1 MKSMREFFLSLG
13 LAALAYF
20 SPLYEMFVVLMLFV
34 AADLVTGILASKKT
48 QHPPHLAA
56 AAQERRQ
63 TCELHPRTGAGIR
76 CRTGFRRGMV
86 RGSSRYWSVHLR
98 GRNALHTENMAVITA
113 HPVFLAI
120 VKWFRGKAA
129 AKDDLVREIIN
140 EKNDLPDGGAPGAAR
155 DAGRMRGE
163 AADDG
168 IERKTDNRQR
178 SHS

>member
-1 MKSMREFFLSLG
+1 MREFFLSLG

-34 AADLVTGILASKKT
+34 AADLVTGILASK
-48 QHPPHLAA
+48 
-56 AAQERRQ
+56 RRNI
-63 TCELHPRTGAGIR
+63 PRTSRRLRKSAAKLVNYILALVLAYAAERAFDVEWFVAHRAIGAFI
-76 CRTGFRRGMV
+76 CAVEML
-86 RGSSRYWSVHLR
+86 SIL
-98 GRNALHTENMAVITA
+98 ENMAVITA

-129 AKDDLVREIIN
+129 AKDDLVRELIN
-140 EKNDLPDGGAPGAAR
+140 EKNDLPDGSAPGAAR

-168 IERKTDNRQR
+168 VERKTDNRQR